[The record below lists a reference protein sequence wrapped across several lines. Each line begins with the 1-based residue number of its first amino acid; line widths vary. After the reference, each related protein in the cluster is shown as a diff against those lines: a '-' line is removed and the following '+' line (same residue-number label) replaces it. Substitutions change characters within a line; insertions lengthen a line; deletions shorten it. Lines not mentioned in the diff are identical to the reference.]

1 MITLP
6 EQIQSVVIHL
16 AAGWLFG
23 FFAHFH
29 NSLWILAKGKKRK
42 ILVDLCGMVLFVC
55 LLFYTMFQINGGQTH
70 PYLLAILLI
79 GLIIYE
85 FIYDP
90 VFMPFFRLT
99 ERIVKTVFIRFS
111 LAFSPLFS
119 IINILGKK
127 VKGGKKHGKST
138 DKSNRPETASEK

>member
-6 EQIQSVVIHL
+6 EQIQAVAVHL

-29 NSLWILAKGKKRK
+29 NSLWILLKGKKRK
-42 ILVDLCGMVLFVC
+42 ILTDLFAMTVFVC
-55 LLFYTMFQINGGQTH
+55 TLFTVMFHINGGRTH

-79 GLIIYE
+79 GLLIYK
-85 FIYDP
+85 FVYDP
-90 VFMPFFRLT
+90 IFTPMFRFV
-99 ERIVKTVFIRFS
+99 ERLVKFIFIRFS

-119 IINILGKK
+119 IINILGKRL
-127 VKGGKKHGKST
+127 KGGKKHGKST
-138 DKSNRPETASEK
+138 DKSSGSKASSEE